1 MITTISH
8 AAKAAL
14 KTVALAAALSAFAAT
29 AASAQAAISEPA
41 AYQAL
46 YPYRDVL
53 NGGAPTRAAA
63 LVLQPPAVLQAI
75 QQREAGIG
83 IPAELPRHRRHH
95 RR

>member
-1 MITTISH
+1 MTTRISH

-14 KTVALAAALSAFAAT
+14 KTVALAAALSGFAAT

-53 NGGAPTRAAA
+53 NGGAPTPAAR
-63 LVLQPPAVLQAI
+63 LVKLPPEVLQRLQA
-75 QQREAGIG
+75 QESGIG
-83 IPAELPRHRRHH
+83 VADLPRHVHRHH
-95 RR
+95 R

>member
-1 MITTISH
+1 MTTRISR
-8 AAKAAL
+8 AAQAAF
-14 KTVALAAALSAFAAT
+14 KTIALAAALSAFAAT

-53 NGGAPTRAAA
+53 NGGAPTPAAA
-63 LVLQPPAVLQAI
+63 LVRQPPEVLQRLQA
-75 QQREAGIG
+75 EESGIG
-83 IPAELPRHRRHH
+83 VAHLPRHAHH